1 MNAVTKVETVPHHV
15 FPRNAKITMH
25 QQSEKM
31 ATPAA
36 SPSLNIDAVPQRV
49 REIAMLRGLGYSFR
63 QISGQFNVTPQ
74 AVSIMLSRH
83 RRCLKALR
91 GSIELNHLSPR
102 AVNAL
107 ARHGISTRDEAR
119 RKNAAGL
126 LANSRNCGR
135 KTLAEIEAW
144 MNEVEH
150 NLGQPS

>member
-1 MNAVTKVETVPHHV
+1 MSAEAKAESVPLHV
-15 FPRNAKITMH
+15 FPHNAKNTMH
-25 QQSEKM
+25 QESEKM
-31 ATPAA
+31 AAPAA
-36 SPSLNIDAVPQRV
+36 SPSLNLDAVPQRV

-63 QISGQFNVTPQ
+63 QISDQFGVTPQ

-107 ARHGISTRDEAR
+107 ARHGISTREEAR

-126 LANSRNCGR
+126 LANARNCGR
-135 KTLAEIEAW
+135 KTLQEIEAW
-144 MNEVEH
+144 MNEAEH
-150 NLGQPS
+150 SLTQPS